1 MTLPLNAL
9 LAMSPSPGGQS
20 SLAPFLF
27 QIALIIAIFYFLLIR
42 PQQKQRRQHD
52 QALMGLKKGDE
63 VVTAGGV
70 VGEVVHIKESL
81 QSDGTTKPTTDDRV
95 TIKSG
100 ETRLVIERGRIAKI
114 VAAATTT
121 AT

>member
-1 MTLPLNAL
+1 MTLPLYAM
-9 LAMSPSPGGQS
+9 LAMAPSTGGQS

-81 QSDGTTKPTTDDRV
+81 QSDGTTKPTNDDRV

-114 VAAATTT
+114 VAGATVTT
-121 AT
+121 A